1 MIPPRTDSESR
12 GEPYRVLLVCTG
24 NTCRSPMARV
34 ILESA
39 LARRGWSQ
47 VVEVRSAGVGAY
59 PGSPATGEAV
69 RVAKRRGLDLSGH
82 ESTPLDEELVE
93 WADLILTMSPSHLAP
108 VAWAGGGERAAVIT
122 AFARGGEGDPQAAG
136 EGVLDPFGG
145 AESVYEATFL
155 ELEELVEKV
164 LDRLEPILPR

>member
-1 MIPPRTDSESR
+1 MNPMPTDAESR
-12 GEPYRVLLVCTG
+12 GEPYRILLVCTG

-47 VVEVRSAGVGAY
+47 VEVRSAGVGAY

-82 ESTPLDEELVE
+82 ESTPLDEELVD

-108 VAWAGGGERAAVIT
+108 VAWAGGGERTAVIT
-122 AFARGGEGDPQAAG
+122 AFAHGGEGDPQAAG

-145 AESVYEATFL
+145 TEPVYEATFL
-155 ELEELVEKV
+155 ELEELAERV